1 LSARKTPATTLEFP
15 DNKLL
20 RALCGPHAKNF
31 ARLEQKLNVGIDLRG
46 NLVAVE
52 GAGRERAGAIL
63 RALYQ
68 RLEAGE
74 SVTLAEVDAE
84 IRFTDE
90 ARVAAPGAIKTA
102 SGRAVRPRSPVQAG
116 YMDMM
121 RACPL
126 VFGIGPAG
134 TGKTYLAAAFAAH
147 MLHERRV
154 ERIILSRPALEA
166 GERLGFLPGDLKEK
180 IDPYLRPL
188 YDALF
193 DVLGDAAGRLMEQGI
208 IEVAPL
214 AFMRG
219 RTLSRAFV
227 ILDEAQNTTP
237 AQMKMAL
244 TRLGEDSHMVVTG
257 DVSQSDLP
265 GGAALGLNEA
275 LSFLEGVE
283 GVGVTRFSEK
293 DVVRHPLVARI
304 AADTLENG
312 KDVLARA
319 FDDLE
324 ERVLAVQQQA
334 RDIELLVALAGRLQ
348 QADQLRRHQRRG
360 ERAGVAKVIELGRRS
375 DGAVVRC
382 ALEGRISGSHHRT
395 RASRETGRAGERPLA
410 PA

>member
-1 LSARKTPATTLEFP
+1 MSRKNTLTLEFS
-15 DNKLL
+15 DNHLL
-20 RALCGPHAKNF
+20 AALSGPHAKHF
-31 ARLEQKLNVGIDLRG
+31 ARIEQKLDAVLDMRG
-46 NLVAVE
+46 NLVAVD
-52 GAGRERAGAIL
+52 GKARERAAAIL
-63 RALYQ
+63 RALYA

-90 ARVAAPGAIKTA
+90 ARSHAPGAIKTA
-102 SGRAVRPRSPVQAG
+102 SSRAVRPRSPAQAA
-116 YMDMM
+116 YLDMM
-121 RACPL
+121 RQQPL

-147 MLHERRV
+147 MLHEKRV
-154 ERIILSRPALEA
+154 DRLILSRPALEA

-193 DVLGDAAGRLMEQGI
+193 DVLGDKASRLMEQGV

-227 ILDEAQNTTP
+227 ILDEAQNTTQ

-257 DVSQSDLP
+257 DPSQSDLP
-265 GGAALGLNEA
+265 GGRAEGLNEA
-275 LSFLEGVE
+275 LAFLEGVE
-283 GVGVTRFSEK
+283 GVGVARFGEK

-304 AADTLENG
+304 VAAYTRHG
-312 KDVLARA
+312 K
-319 FDDLE
+319 
-324 ERVLAVQQQA
+324 
-334 RDIELLVALAGRLQ
+334 
-348 QADQLRRHQRRG
+348 
-360 ERAGVAKVIELGRRS
+360 S
-375 DGAVVRC
+375 
-382 ALEGRISGSHHRT
+382 
-395 RASRETGRAGERPLA
+395 
-410 PA
+410 

>member
-1 LSARKTPATTLEFP
+1 MNARKTPVITLEFP
-15 DNKLL
+15 DNRLL
-20 RALCGPHAKNF
+20 RALSGPHAKHF
-31 ARLEQKLNVGIDLRG
+31 ARLEQKLDVGIDSRG

-52 GAGRERAGAIL
+52 GAARERAAAIL

-84 IRFTDE
+84 LRFTD
-90 ARVAAPGAIKTA
+90 AGRVRAPGAIKTA
-102 SGRAVRPRSPVQAG
+102 SSRAVKPRSPAQSA
-116 YMDMM
+116 YLDMM
-121 RACPL
+121 RQHPL

-147 MLHERRV
+147 LLHEKRV
-154 ERIILSRPALEA
+154 DRIILSRPALEA

-180 IDPYLRPL
+180 VDPYLRPL

-193 DVLGDAAGRLMEQGI
+193 DVLGDAAGRLIEQGI

-227 ILDEAQNTTP
+227 ILDEAQNTTQ

-257 DVSQSDLP
+257 DASQSDLP
-265 GGAALGLNEA
+265 GGAAVGLNEA
-275 LSFLEGVE
+275 LSILEGVE
-283 GVGVTRFSEK
+283 GVGVTRFTEK

-304 AADTLENG
+304 VAAYNRGG
-312 KDVLARA
+312 K
-319 FDDLE
+319 
-324 ERVLAVQQQA
+324 
-334 RDIELLVALAGRLQ
+334 
-348 QADQLRRHQRRG
+348 
-360 ERAGVAKVIELGRRS
+360 S
-375 DGAVVRC
+375 
-382 ALEGRISGSHHRT
+382 
-395 RASRETGRAGERPLA
+395 
-410 PA
+410 